1 MKAVIY
7 ARYSSDN
14 QREESIEGQL
24 RECTAYCKKNNITI
38 LRTYIDRAMSAKTD
52 HRPDFQRMIKD
63 SAKGLFDVIIVWKLD
78 RFARNRYETGQTTP
92 APEIFIKYADYFDV
106 SMDYLYCRTDDPR
119 GKLYDYRPQALKE
132 KTEQSREM
140 REFIEMCFDPKA
152 PVNKRLKEALF
163 RIMEEGEQK

>member
-1 MKAVIY
+1 MSSNPGSTATKR
-7 ARYSSDN
+7 ARPPRPRKSS
-14 QREESIEGQL
+14 
-24 RECTAYCKKNNITI
+24 
-38 LRTYIDRAMSAKTD
+38 
-52 HRPDFQRMIKD
+52 
-63 SAKGLFDVIIVWKLD
+63 
-78 RFARNRYETGQTTP
+78 
-92 APEIFIKYADYFDV
+92 DYFDV

-163 RIMEEGEQK
+163 RIMEEGEPK